1 MINLGK
7 GDSLFNYGM
16 KVLIYSEIDENKLNK
31 GWVRGGEDILYH
43 PNALIKPNSSKTL
56 YTVTFSYTFT
66 NTKDTVYF
74 AYSYPYTYTDL
85 MKYLL
90 QLENDPSRNN
100 YFSRNLLCN
109 TIGGNRCDY
118 LTITSSEIPEYMKN
132 RKGVIISA
140 RVHPGESVGS

>member
-1 MINLGK
+1 
-7 GDSLFNYGM
+7 
-16 KVLIYSEIDENKLNK
+16 
-31 GWVRGGEDILYH
+31 LYY
-43 PNALIKPNSSKTL
+43 PNSIFKPNTNKPL
-56 YTVTFSYTFT
+56 YSVSFSYNFVHS
-66 NTKDTVYF
+66 KDVVYF

-90 QLENDPSRNN
+90 QLENDPAHNN
-100 YFSRNLLCN
+100 YFSRKLLCN

-118 LTITSSEIPEYMKN
+118 LTITSAEIPEYMKN